1 MIGICSDNLDFL
13 FGLLGQKNSL
23 DVWQHTA
30 LGDGNTGQQFVQFF
44 VISDGQL
51 QMSGNDTRLLV
62 VTGCVT
68 GQLQNFSCQVF
79 HDGGQVH
86 WCSGSDTFGVVSF
99 SQQTVDTTDRELESG
114 TGRPGLGFTSFGFA
128 CFASSAH
135 DCSFDKRLFGTVYV
149 DGVCAHT
156 DMAAV
161 I

>member
-1 MIGICSDNLDFL
+1 MICTSNLDFL
-13 FGLLGQKNSL
+13 FGLFGQENSL
-23 DVWQHTA
+23 DVGQHTA
-30 LGDGNTGQQFVQFF
+30 LGDCHSGQQFVQFL

-114 TGRPGLGFTSFGFA
+114 TGRPGLGFTSFGLA

-135 DCSFDKRLFGTVYV
+135 DCNFVRRL
-149 DGVCAHT
+149 C
-156 DMAAV
+156 
-161 I
+161 